1 MGIKELFTI
10 LKSVYNYL
18 KKEYLSGVNAWNT
31 LSILVCLLVFLPIF
45 LIILNV
51 TSESENWLH
60 IKENLL
66 FDYIF
71 STLYLVIGVGIISTV
86 IGVGCAWFVTY
97 YNFSGRKYIEWLLI
111 LPMTIP
117 TYIAAYSYYDILE
130 IFSPFLIW
138 CRKNIGLEETIMIEN
153 ILIYFLV
160 IILFSFVLYPY
171 VYLSSKASL
180 MIQGSRAI
188 EAANTLGIPT
198 NQLLWKV
205 IIPIIRPG
213 IIAGLSLVLMETLN
227 DYAAVEY
234 FGVSTLTIG
243 IFRSWFGMYDINA
256 AIRLAFFLITFVFIV
271 LALEKVLR
279 KGAKYDGKG
288 GNNSLERIELRGQ
301 KQLPVII
308 FCLTPLLLGFFIPV
322 GRLFSWM
329 LRRDVNINDLN
340 LSSTI
345 INTVGVSLASS
356 VLIVFIAFIIIFSK
370 NYFNKDSLK
379 KLSHLAILGYSMPG
393 AIIAIGI
400 LKLNSSINGFISFM
414 LIGSISGLIFSY
426 VVRFLAVSWQPID
439 SSMEKLGSNI
449 NKASRT
455 LSVSPLKSLI
465 QLNYPILKKPL
476 LIACLIVFIDISKE
490 LPLTLIL
497 RPFNFD
503 TLSTLTYDLISQAQ
517 FFQSSVPS
525 LLIVCI
531 SLPAIVLIN
540 KQVDK
545 GV

>member
-1 MGIKELFTI
+1 
-10 LKSVYNYL
+10 
-18 KKEYLSGVNAWNT
+18 
-31 LSILVCLLVFLPIF
+31 
-45 LIILNV
+45 
-51 TSESENWLH
+51 
-60 IKENLL
+60 
-66 FDYIF
+66 
-71 STLYLVIGVGIISTV
+71 
-86 IGVGCAWFVTY
+86 
-97 YNFSGRKYIEWLLI
+97 
-111 LPMTIP
+111 
-117 TYIAAYSYYDILE
+117 
-130 IFSPFLIW
+130 
-138 CRKNIGLEETIMIEN
+138 
-153 ILIYFLV
+153 
-160 IILFSFVLYPY
+160 
-171 VYLSSKASL
+171 
-180 MIQGSRAI
+180 
-188 EAANTLGIPT
+188 
-198 NQLLWKV
+198 
-205 IIPIIRPG
+205 
-213 IIAGLSLVLMETLN
+213 
-227 DYAAVEY
+227 
-234 FGVSTLTIG
+234 
-243 IFRSWFGMYDINA
+243 
-256 AIRLAFFLITFVFIV
+256 
-271 LALEKVLR
+271 
-279 KGAKYDGKG
+279 
-288 GNNSLERIELRGQ
+288 
-301 KQLPVII
+301 LPVIL
-308 FCLTPLLLGFFIPV
+308 FCLSPLFLGFFIPV

-329 LRRDVNINDLN
+329 LRHDVSTNDLN
-340 LSSTI
+340 LLYVI
-345 INTVGVSLASS
+345 LNTVGISLASS
-356 VLIVFIAFIIIFSK
+356 VLIVFIAFLIIFSK

-439 SSMEKLGSNI
+439 SSMAKLGSNI

-525 LLIVCI
+525 LLIICI

-540 KQVDK
+540 RQVDK